1 MNVSRMSI
9 AMATKRVTFRL
20 YPSKAQADKMHYW
33 RRLHKDLYNACV
45 EHRKTSYKKFN
56 KSVDYF
62 DQQNCLPEFKECWSE
77 YKELGSHALQD
88 TVKRVDFAFKRFF
101 KLKSGYPKFKSSR
114 HYKGWTYPCISGWKA
129 CTNGKNGY
137 LKISNLGNIKMRGQA
152 RDWGKPKTCTIIF
165 KQGKWYAS
173 ITVDCVPTRPQTD
186 TGAIGLDFGTH
197 HAIADSNG
205 NVIENPRFVK
215 VSQAKINEIAK
226 TSRRKRPPAKGVKPS
241 RRWKK
246 ANKSVAKIQSNVARQ
261 RQDWQHKVSTQ
272 IVSRNS
278 LVATE
283 KLNLKGMTRKS
294 KGKRK
299 RQKSG
304 LNRSLLD
311 VGIGNLKDLIQ
322 YKVTEAG
329 GFYIE
334 IPTVK
339 VKPSQTCPK
348 CGHQK
353 KKTLAERIHH
363 CSNCGYQCDR
373 DVAAAMVMLNYVRQC
388 GLGVSPSEATA
399 EPVRARGQELSSTG
413 ADESTSTGVRKLQAS
428 CSDEASETATSAE
441 GGSRVV
447 HLTNRRKMHGN
458 YCRYK

>member
-1 MNVSRMSI
+1 MSI

-272 IVSRNS
+272 IVSCNS

-373 DVAAAMVMLNYVRQC
+373 DVAAAMVMLNY
-388 GLGVSPSEATA
+388 
-399 EPVRARGQELSSTG
+399 ARGQELSSTG
-413 ADESTSTGVRKLQAS
+413 ADESTSTWCGSFKQVAQMKRQKRTSQA
-428 CSDEASETATSAE
+428 
-441 GGSRVV
+441 
-447 HLTNRRKMHGN
+447 
-458 YCRYK
+458 

>member
-1 MNVSRMSI
+1 
-9 AMATKRVTFRL
+9 MATKRITFRL
-20 YPSKAQADKMHYW
+20 YPSKVQANKMHYW

-45 EHRKTSYKKFN
+45 EHRKISYKKFN

-62 DQQNCLPEFKECWSE
+62 DQQNCLPDFKEFWSE

-88 TVKRVDFAFKRFF
+88 TVKRVDFALKRFF

-114 HYKGWTYPCISGWKA
+114 HYKGWTYPCSSGWKA

-137 LKISNLGNIKMRGQA
+137 LKISNLGNLKMRGQA
-152 RDWGKPKTCTIIF
+152 RDWGKTKTCTIIF

-173 ITVDCVPTRPQTD
+173 ITVDCVPMRPQTD

-215 VSQAKINEIAK
+215 AAQSKINKIAK
-226 TSRRKRPPAKGVKPS
+226 TSRRKRLPKKGSKPS

-246 ANKSVAKIQSNVARQ
+246 ASKAVAKIQSKVARQ

-272 IVSRNS
+272 IVSPSASLRANGERSRTVSCNS

-311 VGIGNLKDLIQ
+311 VGIGSLKDLIK

-329 GFYIE
+329 GFCIE
-334 IPTVK
+334 IPTQK
-339 VKPSQTCPK
+339 VKPSQTCPN

-353 KKTLAERIHH
+353 KKTLAQRVHP
-363 CSNCGYQCDR
+363 QR
-373 DVAAAMVMLNYVRQC
+373 
-388 GLGVSPSEATA
+388 GLRLPM
-399 EPVRARGQELSSTG
+399 R
-413 ADESTSTGVRKLQAS
+413 
-428 CSDEASETATSAE
+428 
-441 GGSRVV
+441 
-447 HLTNRRKMHGN
+447 
-458 YCRYK
+458 

>member
-1 MNVSRMSI
+1 
-9 AMATKRVTFRL
+9 MATKRITFRL
-20 YPSKAQADKMHYW
+20 YPSKAQANKMHYW
-33 RRLHKDLYNACV
+33 RRLHKDLYNSCV
-45 EHRKTSYKKFN
+45 EHRRTSYKKFG

-62 DQQNCLPEFKECWSE
+62 YQQNCLPDFKEVWVE
-77 YKELGSHALQD
+77 YQELGSHALQD

-114 HYKGWTYPCISGWKA
+114 YYKGWTYPCNSGWKA

-137 LKISNLGNIKMRGQA
+137 LKISNLGNIPMRGQA
-152 RDWGKPKTCTIIF
+152 RDWGKTKTCTIIF

-173 ITVDCVPTRPQTD
+173 ITVDCVPSRPQTD

-205 NVIENPRFVK
+205 NVVENPRFVK
-215 VSQAKINEIAK
+215 TAQTKINKIAK
-226 TSRRKRPPAKGVKPS
+226 TSRRKRPPTKGVKAS

-246 ANKSVAKIQSNVARQ
+246 VNKAVAKIQSKVARQ

-272 IVSRNS
+272 IVSCNS

-283 KLNLKGMTRKS
+283 KLNLKGMTRS
-294 KGKRK
+294 SSGKRK
-299 RQKSG
+299 HQKSG

-311 VGIGNLKDLIQ
+311 VGIGNLKDLIK

-334 IPTVK
+334 VPTTK
-339 VKPSQTCPK
+339 IKPSQTCPN

-353 KKTLAERIHH
+353 KKTLAERVHYCEK
-363 CSNCGYQCDR
+363 CSYQCDR
-373 DVAAAMVMLNYVRQC
+373 DVAAAMVMLNY
-388 GLGVSPSEATA
+388 
-399 EPVRARGQELSSTG
+399 ARGMERASTG

-428 CSDEASETATSAE
+428 CSDEASETCISGVAGCT
-441 GGSRVV
+441 
-447 HLTNRRKMHGN
+447 
-458 YCRYK
+458 